1 MSTTILQEDR
11 PTITAAGDVGS
22 RCPDELLAK
31 YTEMLG
37 AGRGDHRVHGGRGD
51 GRLGGGHDGGH
62 LGDLVL
68 ADGLGN
74 GRGREE
80 RVGRGVV

>member
-37 AGRGDHRVHGGRGD
+37 AGRLNWTEYHTLSR
-51 GRLGGGHDGGH
+51 RLGAGGQVVDY
-62 LGDLVL
+62 LSTR
-68 ADGLGN
+68 
-74 GRGREE
+74 RGSDNFTLP
-80 RVGRGVV
+80 VALKII